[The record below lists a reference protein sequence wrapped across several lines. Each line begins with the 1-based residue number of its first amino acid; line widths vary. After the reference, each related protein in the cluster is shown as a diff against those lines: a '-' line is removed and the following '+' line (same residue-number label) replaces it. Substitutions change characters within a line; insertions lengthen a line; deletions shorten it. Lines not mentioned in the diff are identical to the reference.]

1 MFNKPIKTDSE
12 GNIVMAKLTD
22 HTKRK
27 LMKEREDEFIPVSA
41 DIFQMCELAGHPE
54 YFTPLR
60 NRIFREMETNEA
72 LQNHVMVD
80 LFDLDVMRLPESGI
94 AMLYEILTS
103 YFDEKDVIA
112 LRQYMHNQNECRHY
126 NYSID
131 QSIKAARTPVL
142 KQWVKGWNKMVE
154 ENKLNQEAAN
164 VLKNKV
170 EQEIKRR
177 RHIFG

>member
-1 MFNKPIKTDSE
+1 MFKKPIKTDSE
-12 GNIVMAKLTD
+12 GNILAVKLTN

-41 DIFQMCELAGHPE
+41 DLYQMCELAGHPE

-80 LFDLDVMRLPESGI
+80 LFDPDVMRLPESGI
-94 AMLYEILTS
+94 TMLYEILTS
-103 YFDEKDVIA
+103 YFDEKDIIA
-112 LRQYMHNQNECRHY
+112 LRQYIHNQNECRHY

-131 QSIKAARTPVL
+131 QSIKATRTPVL
-142 KQWVKGWNKMVE
+142 KQWVKEWNKMVK
-154 ENKLNQEAAN
+154 ENTLTQEAIS
-164 VLKNKV
+164 VLKSKV

-177 RHIFG
+177 GHIFG